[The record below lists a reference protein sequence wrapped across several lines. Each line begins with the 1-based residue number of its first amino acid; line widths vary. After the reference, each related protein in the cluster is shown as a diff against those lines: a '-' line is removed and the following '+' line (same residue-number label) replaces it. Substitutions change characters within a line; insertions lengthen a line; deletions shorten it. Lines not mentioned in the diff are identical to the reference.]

1 MKTIALVGLAVLL
14 GVTLLSGCETTRS
27 ITDSFS
33 SSSSSVDENLF
44 AQVPTDERAG
54 VEKAEI
60 ILQIADEKSQLA
72 EMKKQLTSLQE
83 TYAKYDKDAADELRK
98 EAEVGVDLAKWEA
111 IDKANLG
118 DKDKNTD
125 AIADLRAKQLKIEAD
140 RVKIEA
146 KRDNVQRQIN
156 DLSNQIEEQNTR
168 IINLE
173 AEEKRK

>member
-1 MKTIALVGLAVLL
+1 MKTIGLVGLTVLL

-27 ITDSFS
+27 ITDSLS

-44 AQVPTDERAG
+44 AQVPVEARAG

-60 ILQIADEKSQLA
+60 ELQIADEKSQLA

-83 TYAKYDKDAADELRK
+83 TYAKHDKDAADELRK

-118 DKDKNTD
+118 EKDKSTD
-125 AIADLRAKQLKIEAD
+125 AIADLKAKQLKIEAD

-156 DLSNQIEEQNTR
+156 DLSKQIEGQHTR

>member
-1 MKTIALVGLAVLL
+1 MKTIGLVGLTVLL
-14 GVTLLSGCETTRS
+14 GVTLLSGCETTRN
-27 ITDSFS
+27 ITDSFG

-44 AQVPTDERAG
+44 DQVPTDGRAG

-60 ILQIADEKSQLA
+60 ILQIADERAQLA
-72 EMKKQLTSLQE
+72 EMKKQLISLQE

-111 IDKANLG
+111 IDKENLG